1 MDRLFFNITSFLLA
15 LLVYIF
21 LVLFFL
27 NQFFDLRKPQK
38 IEIKAQA
45 IDVFIQTPTKTQKV
59 VPVKKIEKSSAPKPK
74 KRGSSSPKQR
84 SSDLKNLF
92 AKLDTKSLTKQKPKR
107 SETPSKY
114 KGRGGKRAQELL
126 KKLKLKEFEPK
137 SKRSIKS
144 VEGKKDPYL
153 QKVYKILYSYWIPSK
168 ESAGNRAKV
177 QITIDRYGN
186 FSYKVLQYSSSDI
199 FNQELKEFLEA
210 MKMQEFPHPRQK
222 RTITVFFEA
231 KE

>member
-1 MDRLFFNITSFLLA
+1 MVYI
-15 LLVYIF
+15 LLVLLF
-21 LVLFFL
+21 LS
-27 NQFFDLRKPQK
+27 QFFHLHKPQK
-38 IEIKAQA
+38 IQIDAQA
-45 IDVFIQTPTKTQKV
+45 IDVFIESPTKIQKT
-59 VPVKKIEKSSAPKPK
+59 VPVKKIEKSSVPKQK
-74 KRGSSSPKQR
+74 KHGSSSPKQR

-92 AKLDTKSLTKQKPKR
+92 AKLDTKSLKKQKPKR
-107 SETPSKY
+107 SETPSRY
-114 KGRGGKRAQELL
+114 KGRGGKKAQELL

-144 VEGKKDPYL
+144 VEGKQDPYL

-177 QITIDRYGN
+177 LITIDRYGN
-186 FSYKVLQYSSSDI
+186 FNYKVLHYSSSEI

-210 MKMQEFPHPRQK
+210 MKMHEFPHPRQK

>member
-1 MDRLFFNITSFLLA
+1 MDRLFFNIVSFVLA

-21 LVLFFL
+21 LVLLFL
-27 NQFFDLRKPQK
+27 GQFFHLHKPQR

-45 IDVFIQTPTKTQKV
+45 IDVFIETPQKTQKV

-84 SSDLKNLF
+84 SSNVKNLF
-92 AKLDTKSLTKQKPKR
+92 AKLDTKSLKRPKPKR

-114 KGRGGKRAQELL
+114 KGHGGKKAEELL

-144 VEGKKDPYL
+144 VEGKQDPYL

-168 ESAGNRAKV
+168 ESAGNRAIV

-186 FSYKVLQYSSSDI
+186 FSYKVLQYSQNEI
-199 FNQELKEFLEA
+199 FNQELEEFLEA
-210 MKMQEFPHPRQK
+210 MKMKEFPHPKQK
-222 RTITVFFEA
+222 RTMTVLFEA